1 MNFFCIEKK
10 FLFLYVIR
18 VNWFV
23 WFIVLIFFNI
33 FDENGS
39 MCFMIYILLELFF
52 IKFEI
57 NYKNYI

>member
-33 FDENGS
+33 FDENGG
-39 MCFMIYILLELFF
+39 MCFMVYILLELFF

>member
-39 MCFMIYILLELFF
+39 MCFMVYILLELFF